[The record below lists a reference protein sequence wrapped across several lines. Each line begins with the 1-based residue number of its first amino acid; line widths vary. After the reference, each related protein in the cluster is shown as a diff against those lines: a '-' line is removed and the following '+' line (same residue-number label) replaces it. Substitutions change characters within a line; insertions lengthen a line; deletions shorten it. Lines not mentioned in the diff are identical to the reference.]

1 MLRIRKCSK
10 VLTLS
15 LTITMCLLVVL
26 GSVGIEA
33 TSGRLKGAS
42 IVSCGG
48 VNYGSHGDGHWHVAT
63 DNGSK
68 GWYSN
73 GAPVGSTNPCSG
85 SPAPSTPK
93 APAPSAPK
101 APAEKPKAPVVTESN
116 EEKEKREQA
125 AKEAELKKAEEAAAK
140 EAKRKEQERLAEEQ
154 RVKEEKEEAE
164 RVRLQN
170 IKLNDTSIDKIHF
183 GDETELQLGEVV
195 LLDYSKEIEPIIKT
209 SNESASYKTSTKNGR
224 SVFMLNDLLVDVVSE
239 NGESTNLFTYSFFDL
254 GSNKELL
261 DQEVELTYS
270 MKNKDYKVKLSDSEE
285 GKVFDLGTLSDSE
298 ARDIRV
304 ISLNINGQEVEFDS
318 NEKVFN
324 SKSDPFDQES
334 SFDFGLSN
342 LEYSIPLKINKK
354 SNTPLVM
361 ASVGAGSAI
370 GLFALLKRKK

>member
-63 DNGSK
+63 DHGSK
-68 GWYSN
+68 GWYPN

-85 SPAPSTPK
+85 S
-93 APAPSAPK
+93 PAPSAPK
-101 APAEKPKAPVVTESN
+101 APAEKPKAPVVTESK

-170 IKLNDTSIDKIHF
+170 IKLNDTSIDKIHL

-270 MKNKDYKVKLSDSEE
+270 MKNKDYRVKLSDSEE
-285 GKVFDLGTLSDSE
+285 VKVFDLGTLSDSE

-318 NEKVFN
+318 NEKVFK

-361 ASVGAGSAI
+361 GSVGAGSAI
-370 GLFALLKRKK
+370 GLFTLLKRKK